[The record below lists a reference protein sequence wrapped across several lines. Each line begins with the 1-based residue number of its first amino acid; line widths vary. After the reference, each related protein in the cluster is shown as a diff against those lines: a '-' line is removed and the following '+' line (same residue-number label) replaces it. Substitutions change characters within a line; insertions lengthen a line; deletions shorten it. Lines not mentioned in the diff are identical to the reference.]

1 MEKSMM
7 SIPDIKD
14 KLYDRSVKIV
24 SEATGINVVTISRIK
39 NGHATS
45 CTKLVQLR
53 LSEYFESRP

>member
-1 MEKSMM
+1 M